1 MQAFCA
7 SFCMVHQAALLY
19 GNVVYSTS
27 LPMYPYSLLPPIQS
41 QQSTAFVDQ
50 QAEQQY
56 LAKMEQIS
64 ANEENKIQHSS
75 VCLYLCQ
82 NNYKSQQQLLLPPPP
97 PSSLLLSLLSSQ
109 QHQQQ
114 QYES

>member
-82 NNYKSQQQLLLPPPP
+82 NNCMQQCM
-97 PSSLLLSLLSSQ
+97 Q
-109 QHQQQ
+109 QNGSIERCSISCNH
-114 QYES
+114 SCDNNRACDR